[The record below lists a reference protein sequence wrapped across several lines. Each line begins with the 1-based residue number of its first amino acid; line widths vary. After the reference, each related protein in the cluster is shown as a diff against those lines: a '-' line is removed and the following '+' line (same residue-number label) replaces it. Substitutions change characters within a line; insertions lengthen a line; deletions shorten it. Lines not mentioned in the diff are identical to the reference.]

1 MNWAQLRP
9 ALSPT
14 FSEKRKSLVRPSLRR
29 NRADGSTPPHDAIR
43 ANQQTFAPEVVGAK
57 LQDKNEFEVDDRL
70 VPAAARTNIQQLPDN
85 TAGCLVPRSHIPSMR
100 AFRMHPQDP
109 PTGVLGCPDE
119 GTACCTQRQP
129 SITSPL
135 RSPLRAGWLTYSYTV
150 QDFVKQWTFVIALSV
165 GSALNILSG

>member
-1 MNWAQLRP
+1 VQAQPCTRKQKTSFCGLEH
-9 ALSPT
+9 ALSELGIAPPRSVSSV
-14 FSEKRKSLVRPSLRR
+14 FRKRKSLVRPSLRR

-43 ANQQTFAPEVVGAK
+43 TNQQTFAPEVVGAK

-85 TAGCLVPRSHIPSMR
+85 AAGCLVPRSHIPSMR

-109 PTGVLGCPDE
+109 PPGVLGCPDE

-129 SITSPL
+129 SITNPAPFGFAS
-135 RSPLRAGWLTYSYTV
+135 GWLT
-150 QDFVKQWTFVIALSV
+150 
-165 GSALNILSG
+165 